1 MEILFKDENIV
12 AVYKEAGIPSQP
24 DPSGDA
30 DAMTLCSSQ
39 LAETGEKSTEL
50 FLVHRLDRV
59 VGGVLVFA
67 RNKKY
72 AAILSEAVADR
83 SAEKEYLAVVEGDA
97 PGGILTDLIFK
108 DARAGKAFVVD
119 RKRAGVKEASLEYK
133 LIEKTQID
141 SRILSLVRVKLQTG
155 RFHQI
160 RAQFS
165 SRKMPIVGDGKYGSR
180 DNVARMP
187 ALFAFRF
194 SVSTKS
200 QKYEFTKIPDK
211 ENYPWS
217 LFNYD

>member
-1 MEILFKDENIV
+1 MEILFKDENLV

-30 DAMTLCSSQ
+30 DAMTLCSSCI
-39 LAETGEKSTEL
+39 ADMGEKSTEL

-83 SAEKEYLAVVEGDA
+83 SAVKEYLAVVEGDA

-108 DARAGKAFVVD
+108 DARAGKAFIVD
-119 RKRAGVKEASLEYK
+119 RKRAGVKEASLEYEPV
-133 LIEKTQID
+133 EKTQTKNGT
-141 SRILSLVRVKLQTG
+141 LTLVRIKLHTG

-165 SRKMPIVGDGKYGSR
+165 SRKMSIVGDGKYGSR
-180 DNVARMP
+180 DGTARLP
-187 ALFAFRF
+187 ALFAYRF
-194 SVSTKS
+194 SVNIKS
-200 QKYEFTKIPDK
+200 RKYEFTKMPNK

>member
-141 SRILSLVRVKLQTG
+141 SRILSLVRVKLHTG

-165 SRKMPIVGDGKYGSR
+165 SRKMPIVGDG
-180 DNVARMP
+180 
-187 ALFAFRF
+187 
-194 SVSTKS
+194 
-200 QKYEFTKIPDK
+200 
-211 ENYPWS
+211 
-217 LFNYD
+217 

>member
-12 AVYKEAGIPSQP
+12 AVYKDAGIPSQP

-30 DAMTLCSSQ
+30 DAMTLCS
-39 LAETGEKSTEL
+39 AELLKMGEKNSEL

-59 VGGVLVFA
+59 VGGVLVFG

-72 AAILSEAVADR
+72 AALLSEAVANR
-83 SAEKEYLAVVEGDA
+83 SAEKEYFAVVEGDA

-108 DARAGKAFVVD
+108 DARAGKSFIVD
-119 RKRAGVKEASLEYK
+119 RKRAGVKEASLEYEP
-133 LIEKTQID
+133 IEKVQID
-141 SRILSLVRVKLQTG
+141 NRILTLVRVKLHTG

-165 SRKMPIVGDGKYGSR
+165 SRKMSIVGDGKYGSR
-180 DNVARMP
+180 DNYARLP

-194 SVSTKS
+194 SVNIKS
-200 QKYEFTKIPDK
+200 EKYEFTKMPNK

>member
-39 LAETGEKSTEL
+39 LAETGEKNTEL

-97 PGGILTDLIFK
+97 PGGILTDLILK
-108 DARAGKAFVVD
+108 DARAGKAFIVD

-141 SRILSLVRVKLQTG
+141 SRILSLVRVKLHTG

>member
-1 MEILFKDENIV
+1 MEILYKDKNLI

-24 DPSGDA
+24 DPSEDA
-30 DAMTLCSSQ
+30 DAMTLLSAQ
-39 LAETGEKSTEL
+39 LAEEGERNTEL

-72 AAILSEAVADR
+72 AAVLSEAVSDR
-83 SAEKEYLAVVEGDA
+83 SAVKEYLAVVEGDA
-97 PGGILTDLIFK
+97 EGGALTDLIFK
-108 DARAGKAFVVD
+108 DSRAGKAFIVD
-119 RKRAGVKEASLEYK
+119 RKRTGVKEASLEY
-133 LIEKTQID
+133 LPIEKKEIGGGMLT
-141 SRILSLVRVKLQTG
+141 LVRIRLHTG

-165 SRKMPIVGDGKYGSR
+165 SRGMHIVGDGKYGSR
-180 DNVARMP
+180 DRSARFP

-194 SVSTKS
+194 SLNTPTA
-200 QKYEFTKIPDK
+200 KYEFKKMPNT

>member
-1 MEILFKDENIV
+1 MEILYKDKNLI
-12 AVYKEAGIPSQP
+12 AVYKEAGTPSQP
-24 DPSGDA
+24 DLSEDA
-30 DAMTLCSSQ
+30 DAMTLCSAQ
-39 LAETGEKSTEL
+39 LAEEGEKNTEL

-72 AAILSEAVADR
+72 AAILSEAISNR

-97 PGGILTDLIFK
+97 FGGTLTDFIYK
-108 DARAGKAFVVD
+108 DQRAGKAFVVD
-119 RKRAGVKEASLEYK
+119 RKRAGVKEASLEYSP
-133 LIEKTQID
+133 ID
-141 SRILSLVRVKLQTG
+141 KKKIGETTLTLVRIKLHTG

-160 RAQFS
+160 RVQFS

-180 DNVARMP
+180 DKTARLP

-194 SVSTKS
+194 SLKLPIA
-200 QKYEFTKIPDK
+200 KYEFEKMPNQ

>member
-1 MEILFKDENIV
+1 MEILYKDKNIV

-30 DAMTLCSSQ
+30 DAMMLCSSQ
-39 LAETGEKSTEL
+39 LKSEGESGEL

-72 AAILSEAVADR
+72 ASLLSEAVASK

-97 PGGILTDLIFK
+97 RGGVLTDLILK
-108 DARAGKAFVVD
+108 DARAGKAFIVD

-133 LIEKTQID
+133 QLARKETD
-141 SRILSLVRVKLQTG
+141 SGVLSLLRIKLHTG

-165 SRKMPIVGDGKYGSR
+165 FRKMSIVGDGKYGSR
-180 DNVARMP
+180 DKGARLP

-194 SVSTKS
+194 AVNIESE
-200 QKYEFTKIPDK
+200 KYEFKKMPNT